1 MTRPADSQPPLPPV
15 ARRFSEERVRAAR
28 PAVRIAR
35 AVAEAI
41 KESGRSREEIAED
54 MSAYLGERV
63 TPEVLYQYSSVA
75 NERHNIPAHRL
86 IALLAVTG
94 DDRLVNAALEGT
106 PFIAISNRFEP
117 LIQREIARE
126 EIERLTQLEQQADAK
141 WRASK

>member
-1 MTRPADSQPPLPPV
+1 MTRPRTPDEQLPPV
-15 ARRFSEERVRAAR
+15 ARRFSQERVRADR
-28 PAVRIAR
+28 VSVRIAR

-41 KESGRSREEIAED
+41 KESGRSREEIAEE
-54 MSAYLGERV
+54 MSNYLGEKV
-63 TPEVLYQYSSVA
+63 TADVLYQYSSPA
-75 NERHNIPAHRL
+75 NERSNIPAHRL

-94 DDRLVNAALEGT
+94 DDRLINAAVQDT

-126 EIERLTQLEQQADAK
+126 EIARLKSLEEEADAK